1 MSNKHGGKRPG
12 AGRKTG
18 SKNKSTVMMQEAIAK
33 QLADTVS
40 DEPLA
45 VMIEIMNTPKPSQDD
60 YPGDIGAWVTAV
72 KGWLAMRLD
81 AAAKAAPDRH
91 ARLSAVEASQ
101 DSSSEHIA
109 RVNQR
114 LINEQPDG

>member
-45 VMIEIMNTPKPSQDD
+45 VMIEIMNTPKPSPDD
-60 YPGDIGAWVTAV
+60 YPGDIGAWATAV

-81 AAAKAAPDRH
+81 AAAKAAPYRH
-91 ARLSAVEASQ
+91 ARLSATTVEGSAA
-101 DSSSEHIA
+101 DEHISQ
-109 RVNQR
+109 VKQR
-114 LINEQPDG
+114 MIDEQPA